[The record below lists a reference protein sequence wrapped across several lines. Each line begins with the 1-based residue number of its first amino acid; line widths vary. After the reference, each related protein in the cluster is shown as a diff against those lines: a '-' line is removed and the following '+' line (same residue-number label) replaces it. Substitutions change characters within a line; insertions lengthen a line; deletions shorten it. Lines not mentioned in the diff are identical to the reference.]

1 MTTIIAIES
10 DKDCFLVADSRTT
23 DDSGFIYTHP
33 DIKKLSERGA
43 FIIGGSGEV
52 LPCDVAQ
59 HIWDPPTPVKKDR
72 ENLYHFMIT
81 KALPSLRKCLVE
93 NGYNFDE
100 SKTET
105 RFQFLIAVCGE
116 VFDVDHDLSV
126 SKNESGIYAAGSG
139 APYALGA
146 LHAGADAYEAM
157 EIAATLT
164 AFTAGPYYSKTQ
176 LKHIKSEE
184 Q

>member
-1 MTTIIAIES
+1 
-10 DKDCFLVADSRTT
+10 
-23 DDSGFIYTHP
+23 
-33 DIKKLSERGA
+33 
-43 FIIGGSGEV
+43 
-52 LPCDVAQ
+52 
-59 HIWDPPTPVKKDR
+59 
-72 ENLYHFMIT
+72 MIT

-116 VFDVDHDLSV
+116 IFDIDHELSV

-176 LKHIKSEE
+176 TKHIK
-184 Q
+184 

>member
-1 MTTIIAIES
+1 VSRWQGLTRSNLWQLLLTRIAIT
-10 DKDCFLVADSRTT
+10 ARAT
-23 DDSGFIYTHP
+23 
-33 DIKKLSERGA
+33 
-43 FIIGGSGEV
+43 
-52 LPCDVAQ
+52 
-59 HIWDPPTPVKKDR
+59 
-72 ENLYHFMIT
+72 IT

-116 VFDVDHDLSV
+116 IFDVDHELSV

-157 EIAATLT
+157 EIAAKLT
-164 AFTAGPYYSKTQ
+164 AFTSGPYITKIQYSK
-176 LKHIKSEE
+176 
-184 Q
+184 

>member
-10 DKDCFLVADSRTT
+10 DKDCFIVADSQTT
-23 DDSGFIYTHP
+23 DDNGFIYTHP
-33 DIKKLSERGA
+33 DVKKLSERGA

-59 HIWDPPTPVKKDR
+59 HIWEPPTPTKKDR

-116 VFDVDHDLSV
+116 IFDVDQELCV
-126 SKNESGIYAAGSG
+126 SMSADGMYTVGSG
-139 APYALGA
+139 GAYALGA
-146 LHAGADAYEAM
+146 LHAGADAHEAM
-157 EIAATLT
+157 EISAKIT

-176 LKHIKSEE
+176 IKHFK
-184 Q
+184 

>member
-1 MTTIIAIES
+1 MTTIIGIEH
-10 DKDCFLVADSRTT
+10 KDRCFLVADSRTT
-23 DDSGFIYTHP
+23 DNDGKIYTHP
-33 DIKKLSERGA
+33 EVKKISESGMFLIA
-43 FIIGGSGEV
+43 GSGET
-52 LPCDVAQ
+52 LPCDIAQ
-59 HIWDPPTPVKKDR
+59 HIWEPPVLTVKDKKDV
-72 ENLYHFMIT
+72 YHFMIT

-100 SKTET
+100 SKTEN
-105 RFQFLIAVCGE
+105 RFQFIIAVCGE
-116 VFDVDHDLSV
+116 IFDVDHELSV

-176 LKHIKSEE
+176 TKHIK
-184 Q
+184 